1 MWTSLSDEYSAE
13 KADTFLKK
21 ERTSDILRQVFV
33 QGTTKS
39 FDFWKQMFNL
49 GSLFCVL
56 AEGTQFNIMVN
67 VYFEIY

>member
-1 MWTSLSDEYSAE
+1 MWTSLSDEYSE
-13 KADTFLKK
+13 KADTFFKK
-21 ERTSDILRQVFV
+21 ERISDILRQVFV

>member
-1 MWTSLSDEYSAE
+1 MWTSLSDEYSE
-13 KADTFLKK
+13 KADTFFKK
-21 ERTSDILRQVFV
+21 ERISDILRQVFV
-33 QGTTKS
+33 QGTTRS